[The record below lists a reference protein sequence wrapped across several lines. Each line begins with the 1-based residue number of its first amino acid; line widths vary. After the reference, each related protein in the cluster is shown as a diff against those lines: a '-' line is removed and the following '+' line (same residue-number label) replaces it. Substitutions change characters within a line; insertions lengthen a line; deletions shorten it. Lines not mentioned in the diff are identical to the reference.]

1 MLGLFLFVRGIDIGS
16 ISLYNIAKIGRL
28 CVIRRGNSIMKKQ
41 KYTNQGTNPARKQTR
56 STGNTRKVKAS
67 NELQNPRDVYFARQ
81 QKENETIE
89 QLKATRA
96 GYIAL
101 AAEIQ
106 KSLTKFEKAVQL
118 AGESPEFQM
127 FVCAVQAYHFAENEV
142 VTLLKEQQEEL
153 EKEGGKP
160 LPLIRQ
166 QHYEKA
172 LQKKR
177 AELEEKK
184 KLLDIET
191 RHLRKAINKLKK
203 DKKALAEAKAEVER
217 VNNLLF
223 NVDSVLAQLQETIAI
238 SSKDPTKRVMFA
250 TSEELQN
257 HAEALEAKVDTLE
270 TAENAQKRAEALEA
284 KVDTLETAENA
295 QKRAE
300 ALEAKAEEQ
309 IAKLI
314 ADIVQISTQIE
325 NGLNMLK
332 ELNKAAVQEK
342 EAIKKVE
349 ASLADMRRAWDASL
363 SELNTKVDKTDENY
377 KELARNITARFTA
390 LTATHHSDLEGIKRE
405 ISTQSSS
412 IKKGLITGAAV
423 LGTLLAVVGGVAIAD
438 YVKDSTSNV
447 NSNVNINNN
456 QGYTNINVGDYKT
469 ITAIQAAISQLETK
483 LENTDDES
491 LVEKMEA
498 DITALET
505 KLGTINRTTGW
516 SSDENDSNNYLTG
529 QPSDANGY
537 NKNGEY
543 VGQKE
548 SYTAIA
554 RDTFKKLDTL
564 QAELNRLNGLQL
576 DKYSAEAQ
584 TQIQADKDWLSSKI
598 QTIVATTGW
607 SSDANDMN
615 NYLTG
620 TSYDREGYD
629 KDGYNKQGYNRD
641 GFAKDGFNS
650 QGYDV
655 EGYDR
660 DGYDKDG
667 FNREGY
673 DKEGFDREGYDVE
686 GYDREGYNKEGFNR
700 EGYDKEGFNRDGY
713 DKDGFNREG
722 YDKEGFNH
730 EGYDKEGY
738 DREGYD
744 KEGFNREGYD
754 KDGFN
759 REGYDKD
766 GFNRDGYDKDGFNR
780 DGYDKDGFNREGYD
794 KEGYDREG
802 YDKDGFNREGYDKE
816 GYDREGYN
824 KEGYDREGYDRDGW
838 NKDGI
843 HKETGTKYDPEGYN
857 REGYDKYGYDRNGNS
872 IEDNQHD
879 ADQNG
884 NVSSDNAVDVND
896 KGPGFGMGF

>member
-1 MLGLFLFVRGIDIGS
+1 MG
-16 ISLYNIAKIGRL
+16 
-28 CVIRRGNSIMKKQ
+28 KQ
-41 KYTNQGTNPARKQTR
+41 KNTNRGTNYGRRLTR
-56 STGNTRKVKAS
+56 STGIGRGVKAS
-67 NELQNPRDVYFARQ
+67 TELQNPRDVYFARQ
-81 QKENETIE
+81 QKKMETIE
-89 QLKATRA
+89 ELEALRA
-96 GYIAL
+96 GYIAF
-101 AAEIQ
+101 AEEIQ

-127 FVCAVQAYHFAENEV
+127 FMRAVQAYHFAESEV
-142 VTLLKEQQEEL
+142 VELLKEQKEEL

-166 QHYEKA
+166 QYYEEA
-172 LQKKR
+172 LKRKR
-177 AELEEKK
+177 AELDEKK
-184 KLLDIET
+184 KQLDIET
-191 RHLRKAINKLKK
+191 RSLNKAINKLKK

-223 NVDSVLAQLQETIAI
+223 NVDSVLTQLKETIAI

-250 TSEELQN
+250 TTEDVEK
-257 HAEALEAKVDTLE
+257 ATEALK
-270 TAENAQKRAEALEA
+270 
-284 KVDTLETAENA
+284 
-295 QKRAE
+295 
-300 ALEAKAEEQ
+300 
-309 IAKLI
+309 

-325 NGLNMLK
+325 DGLNMMLV
-332 ELNKAAVQEK
+332 LNAAAGEGKKAIE
-342 EAIKKVE
+342 KVE
-349 ASLADMRRAWDASL
+349 AFLEKMKKDWDASL
-363 SELNTKVDKTDENY
+363 SALSSKVGDLNTKYEG
-377 KELARNITARFTA
+377 LARAITDGFTN
-390 LTATHHSDLEGIKRE
+390 LTATHHHDLEEMKRE
-405 ISTQSSS
+405 MSTQSSS
-412 IKKGLITGAAV
+412 IKKGILAGSVV
-423 LGTLLAVVGGVAIAD
+423 LASLLAVVGGVAIAD

-447 NSNVNINNN
+447 ITNNN
-456 QGYTNINVGDYKT
+456 QGYTNVNVGEYTT
-469 ITAIQAAISQLETK
+469 ITAINTAISQLQAK
-483 LENTDDES
+483 LENTDDDS
-491 LVEKMEA
+491 LVEKIEA

-505 KLGTINRTTGW
+505 KLGTINQTTGW
-516 SSDENDSNNYLTG
+516 SSDADDMNNYLTG
-529 QPSDANGY
+529 QPYDANGY

-548 SYTAIA
+548 SYTSIA
-554 RDTFKKLDTL
+554 RDTYKKLDTL
-564 QAELNRLNGLQL
+564 QAELTRLNNLQL

-584 TQIQADKDWLSSKI
+584 TQIQADKTWLSEKI

-607 SSDANDMN
+607 STDANDMN

-620 TSYDREGYD
+620 TSYDSEGYD

-660 DGYDKDG
+660 DGYDKGG
-667 FNREGY
+667 FNRDGY

-686 GYDREGYNKEGFNR
+686 GYDREGY
-700 EGYDKEGFNRDGY
+700 DKEGFNRDGY
-713 DKDGFNREG
+713 DKEGFNREG
-722 YDKEGFNH
+722 YDKDGYNREGYDKEGYNR

-738 DREGYD
+738 DRDGYD

-754 KDGFN
+754 KDGF
-759 REGYDKD
+759 D
-766 GFNRDGYDKDGFNR
+766 
-780 DGYDKDGFNREGYD
+780 REGYD
-794 KEGYDREG
+794 KE
-802 YDKDGFNREGYDKE
+802 GFNREGYDKE

-824 KEGYDREGYDRDGW
+824 KEGFDREGYDRDGW
-838 NKDGI
+838 NIDGI
-843 HKETGTKYDPEGYN
+843 HKETGTKYDPEGYS

>member
-1 MLGLFLFVRGIDIGS
+1 
-16 ISLYNIAKIGRL
+16 
-28 CVIRRGNSIMKKQ
+28 MKKQ

-81 QKENETIE
+81 QEKIA
-89 QLKATRA
+89 QLQATRD
-96 GYIAL
+96 GYIAF

-118 AGESPEFQM
+118 AGESPEFQI
-127 FVCAVQAYHFAENEV
+127 FVCAVRAYHLAESEV
-142 VTLLKEQQEEL
+142 VALLKEQQEEL

-172 LQKKR
+172 LQEKR
-177 AELEEKK
+177 TELVEKK

-191 RHLRKAINKLKK
+191 RRLKKAINKLKK

-257 HAEALEAKVDTLE
+257 HAEALEAKVETLE
-270 TAENAQKRAEALEA
+270 TAENAQKRAEAIEA

-309 IAKLI
+309 IAKLT

-332 ELNKAAVQEK
+332 ELNKAAVTGK
-342 EAIKKVE
+342 EAIERVE

-412 IKKGLITGAAV
+412 IKKGLITSAAV

-447 NSNVNINNN
+447 NINNN
-456 QGYTNINVGDYKT
+456 QGYTNINVGNYKT
-469 ITAIQAAISQLETK
+469 ITAIDEAISQLQAK
-483 LENTDDES
+483 LENTDDDS
-491 LVEKMEA
+491 LVEKINA
-498 DITALET
+498 DITALNN
-505 KLGTINRTTGW
+505 KLATINRTTGW
-516 SSDENDSNNYLTG
+516 SSDENDLNNYLTG
-529 QPSDANGY
+529 ELSDANGY

-548 SYTAIA
+548 SYTSIS
-554 RDTFKKLDTL
+554 RDTFKKLETL
-564 QAELNRLNGLQL
+564 QAELTRLNNLQL

-584 TQIQADKDWLSSKI
+584 KHIQADKDWLSSKI
-598 QTIVATTGW
+598 QTINASTGW
-607 SSDANDMN
+607 STDANDMN

-620 TSYDREGYD
+620 TNYNREGYD

-650 QGYDV
+650 QGYDK

-660 DGYDKDG
+660 D
-667 FNREGY
+667 
-673 DKEGFDREGYDVE
+673 
-686 GYDREGYNKEGFNR
+686 
-700 EGYDKEGFNRDGY
+700 GYDKEGFNRDGY
-713 DKDGFNREG
+713 DKEGYDREGYNKEGYDRDGYDKEGYDRDG
-722 YDKEGFNH
+722 YDKEGFNRDGYDK
-730 EGYDKEGY
+730 EGFDRDGYDKEGY
-738 DREGYD
+738 DRDGYDKEGFNRDGYDKEGFDRDGYDKEGFDREGYD

-754 KDGFN
+754 
-759 REGYDKD
+759 R
-766 GFNRDGYDKDGFNR
+766 
-780 DGYDKDGFNREGYD
+780 
-794 KEGYDREG
+794 
-802 YDKDGFNREGYDKE
+802 E

-838 NKDGI
+838 NIDGI

-884 NVSSDNAVDVND
+884 NVSSDDAVDVND